1 VEVSHLCKFISI
13 VEKVNKLTKEKK
25 MVLET
30 RVFKV
35 GLLFCFTKAVSWNTL
50 GHARACRLKNETLK
64 DLKKRCIRVSKT
76 GFWVAFQQMCSCYQ
90 I

>member
-35 GLLFCFTKAVSWNTL
+35 GLLFYKSCFMEYFGSRT
-50 GHARACRLKNETLK
+50 C
-64 DLKKRCIRVSKT
+64 
-76 GFWVAFQQMCSCYQ
+76 M
-90 I
+90 